1 LNDVEDF
8 DIDMPARQPNVFE
21 CEGKNKSLKSGI
33 LFESANYENPWT
45 IPAGGIGVTND
56 HFIEFDRAVVYIDEM
71 VFDADAGITFDETV
85 WASNFVDN
93 DISKPLKNP
102 YKAKIKI
109 TASTE
114 GDVWKFR
121 LKGRAVHEDKQVVTK
136 DNSGSGIKRNWKH
149 TSDML
154 YDSSAVTWLSRRVTW
169 EAAKKGDSFSFA
181 IISGKYPFFGPHTSV
196 SPDYIINVS
205 GAYVAI
211 TDMTLEL
218 GSGKLNVQGIGDRS
232 GYDPTL
238 TDDYGDITV
247 PTIPVLPEFGDGV
260 APATPTGLSLS
271 TFYREGKAYVKADWA
286 DNTETDLKGYELR
299 WSYDNTNWIN
309 AGFVAASEQ
318 TFEVSPNGVVGSQ
331 YTVYVQVRAVD
342 LEKLASAWATST
354 SISVSIDS
362 AVPAAPASITAYSG
376 VGLIYI
382 RWSKVNDVDLNN
394 YVLERRVQTSDG
406 GAWSGW
412 SELVILKSTEYVD
425 ESVDY
430 HIQNSPEDSAYPN
443 QWRKYTYR
451 VKAVDHAGNASS
463 YATSAAAYADQATG
477 ADIKVNTVKANHLEA
492 TLDLLV
498 GRQIRVGS
506 GIQIGAGVGPVGST
520 FDGIYVT
527 DGTNYVKLSASKLE
541 MKADLV
547 LGEGDNAIHFEDGKI
562 DMVDGGFAD
571 YSGWVDMYWT
581 PTNTKFSSYGYLSRE
596 NYYNMGFLTLESD
609 YYNGAEREGHARLV
623 FEAQSTPSSG
633 MDFVSLQWK
642 AGDISKRW
650 YYFQDGDFS
659 IYGFVSFNDYI
670 KFGIPTWY
678 GTKTTATNKY
688 PNWTDWTDPENC
700 PNSNIWIWL
709 KTGGLGPTYVLYFK
723 TPHDGATYSY
733 WVALNRY
740 TL

>member
-1 LNDVEDF
+1 
-8 DIDMPARQPNVFE
+8 
-21 CEGKNKSLKSGI
+21 
-33 LFESANYENPWT
+33 
-45 IPAGGIGVTND
+45 
-56 HFIEFDRAVVYIDEM
+56 
-71 VFDADAGITFDETV
+71 
-85 WASNFVDN
+85 
-93 DISKPLKNP
+93 
-102 YKAKIKI
+102 
-109 TASTE
+109 
-114 GDVWKFR
+114 
-121 LKGRAVHEDKQVVTK
+121 
-136 DNSGSGIKRNWKH
+136 
-149 TSDML
+149 
-154 YDSSAVTWLSRRVTW
+154 
-169 EAAKKGDSFSFA
+169 
-181 IISGKYPFFGPHTSV
+181 
-196 SPDYIINVS
+196 
-205 GAYVAI
+205 
-211 TDMTLEL
+211 MTLEL

-362 AVPAAPASITAYSG
+362 TVPAAPASITAYSG

-547 LGEGDNAIHFEDGKI
+547 LGEGDNAIHFEDGLI
-562 DMVDGGFAD
+562 DMVDDG
-571 YSGWVDMYWT
+571 
-581 PTNTKFSSYGYLSRE
+581 YGSNR
-596 NYYNMGFLTLESD
+596 GS
-609 YYNGAEREGHARLV
+609 
-623 FEAQSTPSSG
+623 
-633 MDFVSLQWK
+633 VSLQWVPTGDNFVTVRHGTSSEVSLTYTEFK
-642 AGDISKRW
+642 SYFFEEGERVGYSYFQIENRASSSGEDHIRVLWEAGVTAKNWYYYDSGDFDIS
-650 YYFQDGDFS
+650 
-659 IYGFVSFNDYI
+659 GFVKFQEYI
-670 KFGIPTWY
+670 KFDIPTWY
-678 GTKTTATNKY
+678 GTKTSATNKY
-688 PNWTDWTDPENC
+688 PDWDDWTDAENC

-709 KTGGLGPTYVLYFK
+709 KSSGTPAYVLYFK